1 MTNVRVCYL
10 EHLEL
15 RIVSRLAAPPRACH
29 LHADLYKASF
39 KGDFT
44 SMDWTMD
51 WTSVD
56 HLIALFVCVSRLPDG
71 AMVLLTRI

>member
-1 MTNVRVCYL
+1 MRVCYMYL

-15 RIVSRLAAPPRACH
+15 RIVSRLAAPARACH